1 MKSTTKAKRLPADLQ
16 TAVDTQFQRSW
27 QVKREDLTSMIMLP
41 SAAGNAPSMVW
52 IAILAASLAYLN
64 HTCCKFGESCPTCC
78 KFGSAIMTIQL
89 GAIPAARAWQRY
101 SSSTSLAALF
111 QQRQL
116 GSTKAIKEFQVSRLK
131 IKTICITGGFGAH
144 ASSLRLRVALMY
156 IDCFTTHLQNLY
168 IIQTQF

>member
-1 MKSTTKAKRLPADLQ
+1 MKSTNKAARLPADLQ
-16 TAVDTQFQRSW
+16 TAVDTQFQRFDN
-27 QVKREDLTSMIMLP
+27 KARRPYERDH
-41 SAAGNAPSMVW
+41 AAWCCRKCAKYGSDC
-52 IAILAASLAYLN
+52 
-64 HTCCKFGESCPTCC
+64 HTCCKFGIFEPYLLQVWWIVPNLLQVWQRYYDNPT
-78 KFGSAIMTIQL
+78 
-89 GAIPAARAWQRY
+89 WRY

-144 ASSLRLRVALMY
+144 AISLRLRVALMY
-156 IDCFTTHLQNLY
+156 IDCFATHLQNLY